1 MSQFLITS
9 SLCDPVHCSHSPV
22 GTVSQKDQAYLLT
35 VSSSSSS
42 SSDEHLHSAA
52 DSTSVMRHT
61 ASQKRTITSATT
73 SPVATV
79 ALRISNEA
87 RSTWHWRRITIYSAQ
102 LRPLVVVPTLT
113 LFALTPSAVL
123 PPSECGKDENLLI
136 TRICAMQQAE
146 YQPKL

>member
-42 SSDEHLHSAA
+42 SDEHLQQIQRQWCGTQHL
-52 DSTSVMRHT
+52 RNE
-61 ASQKRTITSATT
+61 QITSATT